1 MLYHSLEQWE
11 DGLTTR
17 SSLMLYAGRKARQ
30 CMPTEGA
37 PTPSLHPQ
45 PAHLHALN
53 VLKHDIPDS
62 LVISSD
68 VGI

>member
-1 MLYHSLEQWE
+1 MLQHSLERWE
-11 DGLTTR
+11 TGLTTP
-17 SSLMLYAGRKARQ
+17 SSWMLHAGRQNRQ
-30 CMPTEGA
+30 CTPTEGA

-53 VLKHDIPDS
+53 VLKHDVPDS